1 MSLLIWNE
9 DLDTGIDV
17 IDDQHKRIVELIN
30 RLTLVSKGKIDGN
43 VGDVLAE
50 LIDYTLSHF
59 VFEEELMEEAGYPF
73 SKAHKRVHDI
83 FTTRVSEYQMR
94 FNAGEDVTDSLRDM
108 LSRWLFNHIK
118 GDDKAYAR
126 TVRRHLERNTSWHAK
141 PRKSWFARLFSH

>member
-1 MSLLIWNE
+1 MPLLIWNE
-9 DLDTGIDV
+9 ELETGIDV
-17 IDDQHKRIVELIN
+17 IDQQHKRIVELIN
-30 RLTLVSKGKIDGN
+30 QLNLVSKGKADGN

-50 LIDYTLSHF
+50 LVDYTLSHF

-83 FTTRVSEYQMR
+83 FTARVNEYKMR
-94 FNAGEDVTDSLRDM
+94 FDAGEDVTDALRDM

-126 TVRRHLERNTSWHAK
+126 VVKQYLERTTSWQ
-141 PRKSWFARLFSH
+141 PRPRRPWYARLFGT

>member
-1 MSLLIWNE
+1 MPLLIWNE
-9 DLDTGIDV
+9 ELETGIDV
-17 IDDQHKRIVELIN
+17 IDQQHKRIVELIN
-30 RLTLVSKGKIDGN
+30 QLNLVSNGKADGN

-50 LIDYTLSHF
+50 LVDYTLSHF

-83 FTTRVSEYQMR
+83 FTARVNEYKMR
-94 FNAGEDVTDSLRDM
+94 FDAGEDVTDALRDM

-126 TVRRHLERNTSWHAK
+126 VVKRHLERTTSWQ
-141 PRKSWFARLFSH
+141 PRPRRPWYARLFGT

>member
-30 RLTLVSKGKIDGN
+30 RLTLVSKGRVEGN
-43 VGDVLAE
+43 VGEVLAE

-73 SKAHKRVHDI
+73 SKAHKRVHDV
-83 FTTRVSEYQMR
+83 FTNRVTEYQMR
-94 FNAGEDVTDSLRDM
+94 FNAGEDVTDALRDM

-126 TVRRHLERNTSWHAK
+126 LVRRHLERTTSWHAK
-141 PRKSWFARLFSH
+141 PRKPWYARLFGG